1 MQLCE
6 RTINNTHD
14 PTQPRATKWTKV
26 FAWRPRKLTNGQ
38 TVWLKF
44 VYVRHI
50 IIDWMPPAFPAKKY
64 RKTQY
69 ASLNDVLN
77 SIFTKKSGKKG

>member
-1 MQLCE
+1 
-6 RTINNTHD
+6 
-14 PTQPRATKWTKV
+14 
-26 FAWRPRKLTNGQ
+26 
-38 TVWLKF
+38 
-44 VYVRHI
+44 
-50 IIDWMPPAFPAKKY
+50 MPPAFPAKKY